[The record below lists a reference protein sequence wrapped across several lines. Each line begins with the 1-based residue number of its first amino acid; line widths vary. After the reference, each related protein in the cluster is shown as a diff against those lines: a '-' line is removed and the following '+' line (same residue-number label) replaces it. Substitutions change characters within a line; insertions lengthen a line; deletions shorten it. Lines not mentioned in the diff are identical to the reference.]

1 MSLEPQYNPQHF
13 ETKIYEFWESQNA
26 LKPSGGKRD
35 AFSMAVPP
43 PNANGNLHLG
53 HGLTFGHRGYYVSAS
68 SVKRDSVLFVPG
80 ADHAGF
86 ETWVVYEKQLAAQG
100 KSRFDF

>member
-26 LKPSGGKRD
+26 FKPSGGKRD

-53 HGLTFGHRGYYVSAS
+53 HMG
-68 SVKRDSVLFVPG
+68 
-80 ADHAGF
+80 
-86 ETWVVYEKQLAAQG
+86 
-100 KSRFDF
+100 